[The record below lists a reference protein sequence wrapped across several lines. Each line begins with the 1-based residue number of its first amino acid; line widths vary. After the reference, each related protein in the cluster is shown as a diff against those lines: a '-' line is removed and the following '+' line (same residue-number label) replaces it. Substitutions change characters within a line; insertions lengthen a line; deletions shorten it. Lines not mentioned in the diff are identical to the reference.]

1 LQPLILFLL
10 IFSSAVHGGETP
22 LPTFVIRLTIFSLSL
37 AALRKFRDFYPV
49 WPPIDLPAILFL
61 LLVLV
66 STSWAAYHW
75 AAYQHALNILCVGL
89 VYFLVRGAFAEGD
102 GKGEANRLMAVVLFA
117 GTAQVAWELFQY
129 FSGESARPGGAFANP
144 NFLAGYLFFSAVISV
159 HFAACRTSRKNPFGG
174 IIFFC
179 LAALMA
185 YGIYITR
192 SRANVAVAG
201 GILVFMIL
209 VERKGRKAPYL
220 AGAAGVVALLL
231 ASVAQRFST
240 VADPYALGRLYI
252 WKAAWETAVSHP
264 LGVGLGGYKFFWLR
278 LREPIENA
286 PFHYG
291 RTAATAHSQ
300 FFGILSELGFPGI
313 VLAVLVAVSVLYL
326 ACREARRE
334 DRILP
339 LCLIPLA
346 AMVHAFF
353 EVNFD
358 VFAIALPVA
367 VCTALL
373 ASRNARAWRGG
384 ISLSPV
390 VRVGFAM
397 VLLPCVAYSAAS
409 GLGRLSYQQGLGLLK
424 EGNTNRAMDEFSL
437 AKRVDP
443 FCSAYP
449 DAASSVYFRW
459 YLQTGRGEFLVAAV
473 NEEQEAHEASPE
485 DPLHLSQVG
494 FLLGELAE
502 ASPADELRRSLRRAA
517 LAAFRESLLK
527 DPYSIVAL
535 MRKAEILR
543 RSGNS
548 KDARAVLE
556 RLIAVEPNAA
566 QAYLKLAWL
575 EEGENPLKAAELYRK
590 AMTLSLEFEGKP
602 LEIWEK
608 EILRIDLREVGRR
621 IDALERGHFPSNAR
635 GQ

>member
-1 LQPLILFLL
+1 MPLVLFLL
-10 IFSSAVHGGETP
+10 LLSAAATGGETP
-22 LPTFVIRLTIFSLSL
+22 LPTVVIRLTVCFLSL
-37 AALRKFRDFYPV
+37 ACLWFMRRSYPA
-49 WPPIDLPAILFL
+49 WPPIELPASLFL

-66 STSWAAYHW
+66 STSWAAYPW
-75 AAYQHALNILCVGL
+75 SAYQYAMNIICVAL
-89 VYFLVRGAFAEGD
+89 VYFLVRVAVTEEGGKAEAD
-102 GKGEANRLMAVVLFA
+102 RLMAVMLLA
-117 GTAQVAWELFQY
+117 GTAQVGYGLFQH
-129 FSGESARPGGAFANP
+129 FSGQSGRPAGSFANP
-144 NFLAGYLFFSAVISV
+144 NFLAGYLFFCAVISV
-159 HFAACRTSRKNPFGG
+159 HFAAGRTSRKNPFGG
-174 IIFFC
+174 LLFFF
-179 LAALMA
+179 LAALIA

-192 SRANVAVAG
+192 SRAMVAVAG

-220 AGAAGVVALLL
+220 AGAAGGVALLV
-231 ASVAQRFST
+231 AAVAQRFST
-240 VADPYALGRLYI
+240 AADPYALGRLHI
-252 WKAAWETAVSHP
+252 WKAAWETAASHP

-278 LREPIENA
+278 FREPIENA

-300 FFGILSELGFPGI
+300 FFGILAELGFPGI
-313 VLAVLVAVSVLYL
+313 VLAVLAAVSVLYL
-326 ACREARRE
+326 AWREGRRD

-339 LCLIPLA
+339 LCLIPLG

-367 VCTALL
+367 ACTALL
-373 ASRNARAWRGG
+373 ACRNAHPWKGG
-384 ISLSPV
+384 ITLSPV
-390 VRVGFAM
+390 VRAGFAM
-397 VLLPCVAYSAAS
+397 VLLPCIAYSAAS
-409 GLGRLSYQQGLGLLK
+409 GLGLLSYHKGLESLK
-424 EGNTNRAMDEFSL
+424 EGDTKRAMEEFSL

-443 FCSAYP
+443 LCSAYP
-449 DAASSVYFRW
+449 DAVSSVYFRW
-459 YLQTGRGEFLVAAV
+459 YLQTGRGEYLAAAV

-502 ASPADELRRSLRRAA
+502 GTHAEEPRRSLRGAA
-517 LAAFRESLLK
+517 LAAFRESLRK

-543 RSGNS
+543 RSGDP
-548 KDARAVLE
+548 KEARAVLE

-566 QAYLKLAWL
+566 QAYLKLARL
-575 EEGENPLKAAELYRK
+575 EEAENPRKAAELYRK

-602 LEIWEK
+602 LENWEK
-608 EILRIDLREVGRR
+608 DLIRIDRLEAGRR